1 MTGQNQSS
9 TDMKKRRL
17 TDNEW
22 QSAREVWETDPR
34 TGFAWLHAQLDL
46 PVSRSAVSKRAAR
59 EGWEKQDA
67 PEVVPQDNI
76 TPVVPPLSPTGT
88 SEAGRPTEYKAEYVN
103 VARAMFLL
111 GSTIE
116 QLADAL
122 SVCERTIYN
131 WQRDHIEFFHAIK
144 DAGRYADGR
153 VAEALFNRALGYSH
167 PDEEIKV
174 INGEVVRVATIKH
187 YPPDANSMRYWLNN
201 RQPHTWKQKVEVQEE
216 ISISSFPPVEE
227 LDAMYERVLKQ
238 AAEKEKLLLGRAER
252 LGLVLDGDLTTDT
265 DD

>member
-1 MTGQNQSS
+1 MT
-9 TDMKKRRL
+9 KRRRL
-17 TDNEW
+17 TDSEW
-22 QSAREVWETDPR
+22 ASVRAVWEADGR
-34 TGFAWLHAQLDL
+34 DGFAWLVRELEL
-46 PVSRSAVSKRAAR
+46 PISRAAVSKRAKKEDWAKVAQ
-59 EGWEKQDA
+59 GADPVTQ
-67 PEVVPQDNI
+67 EVAQVALNSRRATTEQPQ
-76 TPVVPPLSPTGT
+76 
-88 SEAGRPTEYKAEYVN
+88 AGRPTEYKPEYVN

-174 INGEVVRVATIKH
+174 INDEVVRVPTVKH
-187 YPPDANSMRYWLNN
+187 YPPDPNSMRYWLNN
-201 RQPHTWKQKVEVQEE
+201 RQPHTWKQKVEVFEE
-216 ISISSFPPVEE
+216 VSVSSFPPVEE
-227 LDAMYERVLKQ
+227 LDAMYERTLKQ
-238 AAEKEKLLLGRAER
+238 AAQNERLLLGRAER
-252 LGLVLDGDLTTDT
+252 LGLVLDGDLITDIDT

>member
-9 TDMKKRRL
+9 NDMKKRRL

-67 PEVVPQDNI
+67 PEVIPQENI

-88 SEAGRPTEYKAEYVN
+88 SETGRPTEYKAEYDDL
-103 VARAMFLL
+103 AYRLMLL
-111 GSTIE
+111 GLTRS

-122 SVCERTIYN
+122 GVCERTIYN
-131 WQRDHIEFFHAIK
+131 WCDSYPSFLQSIRRGAVFA
-144 DAGRYADGR
+144 DAE
-153 VAEALFNRALGYSH
+153 VAESLFNRARGAVT
-167 PDEEIKV
+167 PDVHVALHEGQPV
-174 INGEVVRVATIKH
+174 ITPLEKH
-187 YPPDANSMRYWLNN
+187 YPPETAAARLWLTN
-201 RQPHTWKQKVEVQEE
+201 RQPQLWRSKVEIVEQPEITVLDKEE
-216 ISISSFPPVEE
+216 MDRMYDAALEKAAQRRDE
-227 LDAMYERVLKQ
+227 LQSRS
-238 AAEKEKLLLGRAER
+238 ER
-252 LGLVLDGDLTTDT
+252 LGLTLDGELTTDT